1 MKKDEIH
8 GFLRAKKKLMRIM
21 KCCLFFILTGIGTC
35 FASKSYSQE
44 IFFTMEYDN
53 CTLKDVIRE
62 IEQKSEFI
70 FFYLDNSIDENRKVS
85 IHVRNENIETILDRL
100 LAGTSSRYYIS
111 DRQIIISKEREPVPA
126 AIPSV
131 QQTRTLTG
139 VVRDDA
145 GPVIGANVI
154 VKGTTNG
161 TVTDLDGR
169 FTLPNIPNSAVI
181 QISYIGYVTQEI
193 AITTQTTVD
202 VVLQEDSETLEEVVV
217 VGYGTVKKSDLTGA
231 VSSITSE
238 QLRERSSVNVISSLS
253 GQVAGVQIQQ
263 TQGAPGYA
271 PTIKIR
277 GTSTINAGVSPLYV
291 IDGIPVD
298 DYTPTAITASV
309 NIPNNNINPLSAIN
323 PQDIESIE
331 ILKDAS
337 SAAIYGSRGANGVVI
352 ITTKSGKEGKP
363 KIDVGYERGLQQ
375 VARKVEM
382 MNSQEFIRFWVDA
395 HNNEWIKNGGSI
407 SDPQSAR
414 PSNLRIPQEFLDNP
428 GKFETTDWQD
438 VAFQNANSDNFRIS
452 LTGGTAKAN
461 YMLSGNYLSQEG
473 VVDRSKYQRFTM
485 RSNVNYQ
492 VSDHIKTGANIAF
505 SRINDRIYGTAGKSD
520 VVSLA
525 IQNDPIFPLYTE
537 TGSLGFRDPNSE
549 WNRFAPYEV
558 QLWHPY
564 ALTREAD
571 NYGRRLNIMATGF
584 LEYSFLDNF
593 SFKTSLSG
601 SYITNRSGY
610 YRNEGENW
618 GYSNWRPAEAT
629 IGTNQTDNWISENI
643 LSYNNIFGDHAIN
656 AMVGYTAQKNHYAS
670 TEQTAQG
677 FPNDLV
683 HTLNAGTPTSSVSD
697 EQEWSLLSYIARANY
712 SFKNKYLLTATIRRD
727 GSSRFGSDNKWG
739 YFPSASLAWKL
750 SEERW
755 LKNVYWLSSLK
766 LRASYGVTGNNQIPN
781 YGSIALLSSRQYTWA
796 SNVQRGLYPGTIS
809 NPSLRWEKT
818 GQFDFGLNAGLFNN
832 RIYVEADYYYSRT
845 NDLLLNVPVPATTG
859 FTQQLTNIGE
869 VQNQGFEFLLT
880 SRNLVG
886 TFKWTTNLNLSLNRN
901 KIISTGPNDAPILI
915 TEWDVISRYEVGQ
928 PVSNFYGYIFDGIF
942 KNQQEIDAYP
952 HHPSTTPGDP
962 KVRDVDGN
970 GKIDQNDRTT
980 LGNPQPDFTYGM
992 TNTFSFK
999 NFDLSI
1005 LLQGSYGN
1013 EIANQ
1018 EARYSKRYN
1027 GGRNVYKAAGN
1038 YWRSESE
1045 SGDGINFK
1053 PYKSYP
1059 GLQTQSSTFFI
1070 EDGSYLR
1077 IANVRLGYTFASKML
1092 SALNLS
1098 TLRLYVNVDNV
1109 YVFSDYLG
1117 YDPENSTYSSALMSG
1132 MDFGAHPIPRTITL
1146 GINLGF

>member
-1 MKKDEIH
+1 
-8 GFLRAKKKLMRIM
+8 M
-21 KCCLFFILTGIGTC
+21 KCCLLFILIGTATC

-44 IFFTMEYDN
+44 VFLTIEYEN
-53 CTLKDVIRE
+53 NTLKDVIHE

-70 FFYLDNSIDENRKVS
+70 FFYLDNSIDLNRKVS
-85 IHVRNENIETILDRL
+85 IHVRNEKIETILDQL
-100 LAGTSSRYYIS
+100 FTGTDNRYHIS
-111 DRQIIISKEREPVPA
+111 DRQIILSKEDTPVTARAPVA
-126 AIPSV
+126 

-139 VVRDDA
+139 IVSDDV
-145 GPVIGANVI
+145 GPIVGANI
-154 VKGTTNG
+154 VVSGTTIG
-161 TVTDLDGR
+161 TVTDIEGR
-169 FTLPNIPNSAVI
+169 FTLPNIPGNAVI
-181 QISYIGYVTQEI
+181 KISYVGYVTQEI
-193 AITTQTTVD
+193 PITNQTT
-202 VVLQEDSETLEEVVV
+202 LNILLREDAEALEEVVV
-217 VGYGTVKKSDLTGA
+217 VGYGTVRKSDLTGA
-231 VSSITSE
+231 VSSITNE
-238 QLRERSSVNVISSLS
+238 QIKERSNANVMSSLA

-291 IDGIPVD
+291 IDGVPID
-298 DYTPTAITASV
+298 DYTPTSITAST
-309 NIPNNNINPLSAIN
+309 NIPVNTSNPLSAIN
-323 PQDIESIE
+323 PQDVESIE

-363 KIDVGYERGLQQ
+363 KIDVSYERGLQQ

-395 HNNEWIKNGGSI
+395 HNNEWIKNGGSV

-428 GKFETTDWQD
+428 GQFETTDWQD
-438 VAFQNANSDNFRIS
+438 VAFQNAVSDNIQLS
-452 LTGGTAKAN
+452 LTGGTDKAN
-461 YMLSGNYLSQEG
+461 YLLSGNYLSQEG
-473 VVDRSKYQRFTM
+473 VVDRSKYQRFTL

-492 VSDHIKTGANIAF
+492 VTNHIKMGANISF
-505 SRINDRIYGTAGKSD
+505 SRIQDRIYGTAGKSD

-537 TGSLGFRDPNSE
+537 NGTLGFRDPNSE
-549 WNRFAPYEV
+549 WNRFATYNF

-571 NYGRRLNIMATGF
+571 NYGRRLNILATGF
-584 LEYSFLDNF
+584 VEYSFLNHF

-601 SYITNRSGY
+601 TYNTNRSGY

-618 GYSNWRPAEAT
+618 GYSGWRMAEAT
-629 IGTNQTDNWISENI
+629 VSTNQTDNWITENI
-643 LSYNNIFGDHAIN
+643 LSYVNTFGEHAVN
-656 AMVGYTAQKNHYAS
+656 ALAGYTAQKNHYES

-683 HTLNAGTPTSSVSD
+683 HTLNAGTPTSSLSE
-697 EQEWSLLSYIARANY
+697 EQEWSLLSWIARVNY

-727 GSSRFGSDNKWG
+727 GSSRFGPENKWG
-739 YFPSASLAWKL
+739 YFPSASLAWKI

-755 LKNVYWLSSLK
+755 LQNVDWLSSLK

-781 YGSIALLSSRQYTWA
+781 YGSIALLSSQQYIWGT
-796 SNVQRGLYPGTIS
+796 NVQRGLYPGTIS

-832 RIYVEADYYYSRT
+832 RIYAEADYYHSRT
-845 NDLLLNVPVPATTG
+845 NDLLLNVPVPAITG
-859 FTQQLTNIGE
+859 FTHQLTNIGE

-880 SRNLVG
+880 SRNLTG
-886 TFKWTTNLNLSLNRN
+886 AFQWTTNLNLSLNRN
-901 KIISTGPNDAPILI
+901 KIISTGPNDSPILI
-915 TEWDVISRYEVGQ
+915 TEWDVISKYEVGQ

-942 KNQQEIDAYP
+942 QNQQEIDAYP
-952 HHPSTTPGDP
+952 HHSSTTPGDP

-970 GKIDQNDRTT
+970 GKIDENDRTVI
-980 LGNPQPDFTYGM
+980 GNPQPDFTYGM

-999 NFDLSI
+999 NFDLNI
-1005 LLQGSYGN
+1005 LLQGSCGN

-1018 EARYSKRYN
+1018 ETRYSKRYN
-1027 GGRNVYKAAGN
+1027 DGRNAYKAATD

-1045 SGDGINFK
+1045 PGNGIYFK

-1077 IANVRLGYTFASKML
+1077 IANIRLGYTFDPKML
-1092 SALNLS
+1092 STLKLS
-1098 TLRLYVNVDNV
+1098 TLRIYVNMDNV

>member
-1 MKKDEIH
+1 
-8 GFLRAKKKLMRIM
+8 M
-21 KCCLFFILTGIGTC
+21 KCCLLFVLTGIVTC

-44 IFFTMEYDN
+44 VSLTIAYDN

-70 FFYLDNSIDENRKVS
+70 FFYLDNSIDLDRKVS
-85 IHVRNENIETILDRL
+85 IRVHDGKIETILDQL
-100 LAGTSSRYYIS
+100 FAGTNNRYYIS
-111 DRQIIISKEREPVPA
+111 DRQIIISKEETAAESFLPVA
-126 AIPSV
+126 G

-139 VVRDDA
+139 VVRDET
-145 GPVIGANVI
+145 GPVAGANI
-154 VKGTTNG
+154 VVSGTTNG
-161 TVTDLDGR
+161 TVTDAEGR
-169 FTLPNIPNSAVI
+169 FSLSNVPDNAVI
-181 QISYIGYVTQEI
+181 KISYVGYVTQEI
-193 AITTQTTVD
+193 TITNQTTLD
-202 VVLQEDSETLEEVVV
+202 VLLKEDAEILEEVVV

-231 VSSITSE
+231 VSSVTAE
-238 QLRERSSVNVISSLS
+238 QLKERSNANVISSLA

-263 TQGAPGYA
+263 TQGAPGFA

-291 IDGIPVD
+291 IDGIPID
-298 DYTPTAITASV
+298 DYMPTSITAST
-309 NIPNNNINPLSAIN
+309 NIPANSMNPLSAIN
-323 PQDIESIE
+323 PQDVESIE

-363 KIDVGYERGLQQ
+363 RIDVGYERGLQQ

-407 SDPQSAR
+407 NDPQSAR
-414 PSNLRIPQEFLDNP
+414 PSNLRIPREFLDDP

-438 VAFQNANSDNFRIS
+438 VAFQTANSDNFRIS
-452 LTGGTAKAN
+452 LTGGTGRMN
-461 YMLSGNYLSQEG
+461 YLLSGNYLSQEG
-473 VVDRSKYQRFTM
+473 VVDRSKYRRFTV

-492 VSDHIKTGANIAF
+492 ATDHIKMGANISF
-505 SRINDRIYGTAGKSD
+505 SGINDRIYGTAGKSD

-525 IQNDPIFPLYTE
+525 IQNDPIFPIYNEVGT
-537 TGSLGFRDPNSE
+537 LGFRDPNSE
-549 WNRFAPYEV
+549 WNRFAVYNL

-571 NYGRRLNIMATGF
+571 NYGRRLNILAAGYVEYLF
-584 LEYSFLDNF
+584 LTHFT
-593 SFKTSLSG
+593 FKTSLSG
-601 SYITNRSGY
+601 TYGTNRSGY

-618 GYSNWRPAEAT
+618 GYSGWRIAEAT
-629 IGTNQTDNWISENI
+629 IATNQTDNWISENT
-643 LSYNNIFGDHAIN
+643 LSYVNTFGEHAVN
-656 AMVGYTAQKNHYAS
+656 ALVGYTAQKNHYES
-670 TEQTAQG
+670 TEQTSQG

-683 HTLNAGTPTSSVSD
+683 HTLNAGSPTSSVSE
-697 EQEWSLLSYIARANY
+697 EQEWSLLSQIARINY

-727 GSSRFGSDNKWG
+727 GSSRFGTDSKWG
-739 YFPSASLAWKL
+739 YFPSASLAWKV
-750 SEERW
+750 SEESW
-755 LKNVYWLSSLK
+755 LRNVEWLSSLK

-781 YGSIALLSSRQYTWA
+781 YGSIALLSSQQYIWG
-796 SNVQRGLYPGTIS
+796 SNVQRGLYPGTTS

-818 GQFDFGLNAGLFNN
+818 GQFDFGFNAGLFNN
-832 RIYVEADYYYSRT
+832 RIYAEADYYHSRT
-845 NDLLLNVPVPATTG
+845 NDLLLNVPVPAITG
-859 FTQQLTNIGE
+859 FTRQLTNIGK

-880 SRNLVG
+880 SRNLTG
-886 TFKWTTNLNLSLNRN
+886 AFRWTTDLNLSLNRN
-901 KIISTGPNDAPILI
+901 RVLSTGPNDAPMLI
-915 TEWDVISRYEVGQ
+915 TEWDVISKYEVGQ
-928 PVSNFYGYIFDGIF
+928 PTGNFYGYVFDGIF

-952 HHPSTTPGDP
+952 HHSSTTPGDP

-970 GKIDQNDRTT
+970 GKIDENDRTII
-980 LGNPQPDFTYGM
+980 GNPQPDFTYGM
-992 TNTFSFK
+992 TNTFSFG
-999 NFDLSI
+999 NFDMSI

-1018 EARYSKRYN
+1018 ETRYSKRYN
-1027 GGRNVYKAAGN
+1027 DGRNVYKAVAG
-1038 YWRSESE
+1038 YWRSEAE
-1045 SGDGINFK
+1045 PGDGVTFK

-1077 IANVRLGYTFASKML
+1077 IANIRLGYTFAPETLSTFNL
-1092 SALNLS
+1092 SAL
-1098 TLRLYVNVDNV
+1098 RLYLNVDNV
-1109 YVFSDYLG
+1109 YVFSKYLG

-1132 MDFGAHPIPRTITL
+1132 MDFGAHPIPRTVTL

>member
-1 MKKDEIH
+1 
-8 GFLRAKKKLMRIM
+8 M
-21 KCCLFFILTGIGTC
+21 KCCLLFILTGICTC
-35 FASKSYSQE
+35 FAGKTYSQE
-44 IFFTMEYDN
+44 VSLTIVSEN
-53 CTLKDVIRE
+53 RTLRDVIRE
-62 IEQKSEFI
+62 IEQKSEYI
-70 FFYLDNSIDENRKVS
+70 FFYLDNSIDLDRNVS
-85 IHVRNENIETILDRL
+85 VHVQNGKINAILDRL
-100 LAGTSSRYYIS
+100 FAGTDNRYYIS
-111 DRQIIISKEREPVPA
+111 DRQIIISKESPTAASPPPPA
-126 AIPSV
+126 TEQS
-131 QQTRTLTG
+131 RTLRG
-139 VVRDDA
+139 VVRDVS
-145 GPVIGANVI
+145 GPIAGANVI

-161 TVTDLDGR
+161 AVTDIDGR
-169 FTLPNIPNSAVI
+169 FSLSNVSPGAVV

-193 AITTQTTVD
+193 TISSTSETPEI
-202 VVLQEDSETLEEVVV
+202 VLPEDSEALEEVVV
-217 VGYGTVKKSDLTGA
+217 VGYGTVRKSDLTGA

-238 QLRERSSVNVISSLS
+238 QLKERSNTNVISSLS

-291 IDGIPVD
+291 IDGIPID
-298 DYTPTAITASV
+298 DYMPTAVTASV
-309 NIPNNNINPLSAIN
+309 NIPVNSVNPLSAIN
-323 PQDIESIE
+323 PQDVESIE

-375 VARKVEM
+375 VARKVEL

-395 HNNEWIKNGGSI
+395 HNNEWIKNGGRAD
-407 SDPQSAR
+407 DPQSVR
-414 PSNLRIPQEFLDNP
+414 PFNMRIPQEFLDNP
-428 GKFETTDWQD
+428 DKFETTDWQD

-461 YMLSGNYLSQEG
+461 YMLSSNYLSQEG
-473 VVDRSKYQRFTM
+473 VVDRSKYQRITL

-492 VSDHIKTGANIAF
+492 VTEHLKMGSNISF
-505 SRINDRIYGTAGKSD
+505 SGITDRIYGTAGKSD

-525 IQNDPIFPLYTE
+525 IQNNPIFPLYTE
-537 TGSLGFRDPNSE
+537 NGTLGFRDPNSE

-571 NYGRRLNIMATGF
+571 NYGRRLNLLATGF
-584 LEYSFLDNF
+584 LEYSFLDHF

-601 SYITNRSGY
+601 SYATNRAGY

-629 IGTNQTDNWISENI
+629 ISTNQTDNWISENI
-643 LSYNNIFGDHAIN
+643 LSYTHTFGSHDIHAI
-656 AMVGYTAQKNHYAS
+656 VGYTAQKNHYES

-683 HTLNAGTPTSSVSD
+683 HTLNAGTPTSSLSD
-697 EQEWSLLSYIARANY
+697 EQEWSLLSYIARINY
-712 SFKNKYLLTATIRRD
+712 ALENKYLVTATIRRD
-727 GSSRFGSDNKWG
+727 GSSRFGSDNRWG
-739 YFPSASLAWKL
+739 YFPSASLAWKV
-750 SEERW
+750 SEESW
-755 LKNVYWLSSLK
+755 MQHVEPISSLK

-781 YGSIALLSSRQYTWA
+781 YGAISLLASGQYAWGP
-796 SNVQRGLYPGTIS
+796 NVQRGLYPNTIS

-818 GQFDFGLNAGLFNN
+818 GQFDFGLNAGLFHN
-832 RIYVEADYYYSRT
+832 RLYLEADYYYSRT
-845 NDLLLNVPVPATTG
+845 NDLLLNVPVPAVTG

-869 VQNQGFEFLLT
+869 VRNQGFEFLIT
-880 SRNLVG
+880 SRNLTG
-886 TFKWTTNLNLSLNRN
+886 AFRWTTSLNLSLNRN
-901 KIISTGPNDAPILI
+901 RIISTGPNDAPILI
-915 TEWDVISRYEVGQ
+915 NEWDVISRYEVGQ
-928 PVSNFYGYIFDGIF
+928 PISNFYGYVFDGVF
-942 KNQQEIDAYP
+942 RNQQEVEAYP
-952 HHPSTTPGDP
+952 HYPGTTPGDP

-970 GKIDQNDRTT
+970 GKIDENDRTII
-980 LGNPQPDFTYGM
+980 GNPQPDFTYGV
-992 TNTFSFK
+992 TNTFSFR

-1005 LLQGSYGN
+1005 LLQGSKGN

-1027 GGRNVYKAAGN
+1027 GGRNAYRAAGD
-1038 YWRSESE
+1038 YWRSEADP
-1045 SGDGINFK
+1045 GNGINFK

-1077 IANVRLGYTFASKML
+1077 IANVRLGYTFDSKIL
-1092 SALNLS
+1092 AALKLS

-1132 MDFGAHPIPRTITL
+1132 MDFGAHPIPRTFTL